1 MKTRFVYN
9 VLDRLFLFQVSSF
22 LSVLKIRI
30 LNLILITEV
39 YFHTFSSS
47 ICTIAGS
54 AISGSKDVWPQRAR
68 GHLDAAE
75 SADLRIPCMYWNSLW
90 CNCVVSVRPRMQLS
104 SRVRSHR
111 LLSVTATHTHLAH
124 VNTQSCVCAVP
135 FYTNP
140 NLVQLSIFVGNRSMI
155 SL

>member
-54 AISGSKDVWPQRAR
+54 AISGCKMFDLKGRAATSTQRNLPTCEFPVCIEIACGAIALCPSAR
-68 GHLDAAE
+68 ECSSVPAYAHTGC
-75 SADLRIPCMYWNSLW
+75 SPSPLRTLI
-90 CNCVVSVRPRMQLS
+90 
-104 SRVRSHR
+104 SH
-111 LLSVTATHTHLAH
+111 T
-124 VNTQSCVCAVP
+124 
-135 FYTNP
+135 
-140 NLVQLSIFVGNRSMI
+140 
-155 SL
+155 